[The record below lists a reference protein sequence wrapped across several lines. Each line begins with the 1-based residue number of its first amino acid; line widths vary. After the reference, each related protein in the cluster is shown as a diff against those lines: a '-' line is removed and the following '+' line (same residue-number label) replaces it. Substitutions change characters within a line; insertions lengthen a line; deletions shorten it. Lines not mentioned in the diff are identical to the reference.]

1 MLGQDPTRTYC
12 LIAWTRSTMFSLP
25 QVLQAQCLVSL
36 KCRVNH
42 TCLATSQCQQGN
54 LTILLP
60 TFGQIVWF
68 NWKKTRCSDC
78 SRWIWSEH
86 CTDAHHL
93 SPYNMGQ
100 CRFSE
105 YTCSYCIR
113 VLSWKA
119 RMAVHQKQFPQSTR
133 CMQHGGVCWRSVAE
147 WRRWS
152 LIWEEESFPI
162 LASLLQRTWRILFFL
177 GSSRRLFK
185 RSRISAQILASWVSH

>member
-1 MLGQDPTRTYC
+1 MLGLAQVQSKSHLSRDQSMPAGEPHNSASNVWSNC
-12 LIAWTRSTMFSLP
+12 LIQLR
-25 QVLQAQCLVSL
+25 
-36 KCRVNH
+36 
-42 TCLATSQCQQGN
+42 
-54 LTILLP
+54 
-60 TFGQIVWF
+60 
-68 NWKKTRCSDC
+68 KKHNVVTV
-78 SRWIWSEH
+78 RWIWSEH
-86 CTDAHHL
+86 RTDAHHL

-152 LIWEEESFPI
+152 LIWEEESFSI